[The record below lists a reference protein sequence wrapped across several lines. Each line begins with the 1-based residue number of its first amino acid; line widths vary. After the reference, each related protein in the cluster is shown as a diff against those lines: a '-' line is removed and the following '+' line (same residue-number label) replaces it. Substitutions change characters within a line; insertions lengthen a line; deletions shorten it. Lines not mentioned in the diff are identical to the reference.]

1 MDDNDLFS
9 TETINVPI
17 GFRLF
22 AIAQLSLSE
31 NYSAK
36 WDHNFKEE
44 WMDKCQPTCTHDWHL
59 PPPPQQDLTTFLPH
73 ILVAW
78 ILCILTQRPNLNK
91 LETRLPGN
99 SPSQI

>member
-44 WMDKCQPTCTHDWHL
+44 WMDKCQPTCTHDWH
-59 PPPPQQDLTTFLPH
+59 PPPSAGPH
-73 ILVAW
+73 NFPA
-78 ILCILTQRPNLNK
+78 THTSSMDFMYLN
-91 LETRLPGN
+91 TAT
-99 SPSQI
+99 